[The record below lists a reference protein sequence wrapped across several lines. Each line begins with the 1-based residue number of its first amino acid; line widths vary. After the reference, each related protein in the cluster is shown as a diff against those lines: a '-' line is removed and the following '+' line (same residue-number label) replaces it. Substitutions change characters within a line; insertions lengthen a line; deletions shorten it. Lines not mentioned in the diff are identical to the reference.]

1 MNSNHNQTP
10 LNPESANPEA
20 LDHTTY
26 HRVVGPALRAAAET
40 AAKRGH
46 KYLFD
51 DMPAML
57 ALVDMVTRLADLYR
71 EHYPDVATDQNDWI
85 DKAATAACVMVFQ
98 EAELPA
104 DAIGQCL
111 AALETAYQQVHEQSV
126 LDPGVRY
133 IAMAWSHLDDDER
146 EDAHH
151 CLTQA
156 AEHMIAAIEAWQS
169 EVH

>member
-1 MNSNHNQTP
+1 MSSNDNDTP
-10 LNPESANPEA
+10 LDPEA
-20 LDHTTY
+20 IDPEGLDRATY
-26 HRVVGPALRAAAET
+26 NRVVGPALQAAAET

-57 ALVDMVTRLADLYR
+57 ALVDMVTRLTDQYR
-71 EHYPDVATDQNDWI
+71 EHYPEAATDKTELI

-98 EAELPA
+98 EAKLPP

-111 AALETAYQQVHEQSV
+111 AALETAYRQVNEQGV

-146 EDAHH
+146 NDAHR
-151 CLTQA
+151 CLIQA
-156 AEHMIAAIEAWQS
+156 CEHIIAAIETWQGD
-169 EVH
+169 VH

>member
-1 MNSNHNQTP
+1 MSNNQNETP
-10 LNPESANPEA
+10 LDPESIPPEA
-20 LDHTTY
+20 LDPATY
-26 HRVVGPALRAAAET
+26 HRVVGPALQAAAET

-57 ALVDMVTRLADLYR
+57 ALVDMVTRLANLYR
-71 EHYPDVATDQNDWI
+71 EHHPEAATDKADLI
-85 DKAATAACVMVFQ
+85 DRAATAACVMVFQ

-111 AALETAYQQVHEQSV
+111 AALETAYNQINEQAV

-133 IAMAWSHLDDDER
+133 VAMAWSHLDDDER
-146 EDAHH
+146 KDAHH

-156 AEHMIAAIEAWQS
+156 CEHMIAAIETWQS
-169 EVH
+169 KSH

>member
-1 MNSNHNQTP
+1 MSSNENDTP
-10 LNPESANPEA
+10 LNPESVHPDA
-20 LDHTTY
+20 LDPATY
-26 HRVVGPALRAAAET
+26 HRVVGPALQAAAET

-71 EHYPDVATDQNDWI
+71 EHYPEVATDKADLI

-98 EAELPA
+98 EAELPP

-111 AALETAYQQVHEQSV
+111 AALETAYRQVNEQAV

-133 IAMAWSHLDDDER
+133 VAMAWSHLDDEER
-146 EDAHH
+146 RDAHH

-156 AEHMIAAIEAWQS
+156 CEHMIAAIETWQS